1 MYAYKIQKSYFAF
14 VNLMITYLSIVN
26 VINVRTEAYVNN
38 SDTTI
43 AKLHPIFPRGI
54 G

>member
-1 MYAYKIQKSYFAF
+1 MYKAIDNKSIIQW
-14 VNLMITYLSIVN
+14 NLIIIYLSTVN

-43 AKLHPIFPRGI
+43 AKLHPNFPRGI

>member
-1 MYAYKIQKSYFAF
+1 MENKSILSL
-14 VNLMITYLSIVN
+14 NLMITYLSIVN

-43 AKLHPIFPRGI
+43 AKLHPSFPRGI